1 MGHMHHICHS
11 VLKSMRHNQDSASLL
26 IFLAFALIYLTIEK
40 SIST

>member
-1 MGHMHHICHS
+1 M
-11 VLKSMRHNQDSASLL
+11 KHNQDYAGLL